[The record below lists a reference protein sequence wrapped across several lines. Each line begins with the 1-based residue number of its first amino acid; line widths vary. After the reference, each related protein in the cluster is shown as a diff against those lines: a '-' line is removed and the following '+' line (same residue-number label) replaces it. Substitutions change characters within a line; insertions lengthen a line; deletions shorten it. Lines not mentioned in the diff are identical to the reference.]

1 MKTKKTELNCWVFLC
16 FFLKKYLNLE
26 NKLNDNEVK
35 IFIFFD
41 GYCNLCSWAV
51 RFIIKRDTKDYFRFS
66 SLQSEAGK
74 NIIESLNL
82 SDTYKQ
88 SVILV
93 ENNLVYLKSEAALRI
108 LKKLKHLFSSASVS
122 HLPASLPGKKALPA
136 P

>member
-1 MKTKKTELNCWVFLC
+1 MRNRPAGKA
-16 FFLKKYLNLE
+16 
-26 NKLNDNEVK
+26 
-35 IFIFFD
+35 IIFFD

-108 LKKLKHLFSSASVS
+108 LKKLKHLWPLTYGFIIIPKFIRDFIYEWIARNRFKWF
-122 HLPASLPGKKALPA
+122 GKRKTCYIPKDNEQIKFL
-136 P
+136 